1 MAQNKTCIVIVGS
14 TASGKTALSLQL
26 AAYFNTDI
34 ISADSRQC
42 YRELNIGV
50 AKPSTAELNQVK
62 HYFINSHSVQQ
73 EVNAGTFETYAL
85 EAAHNIFK
93 TRDIAVIAGG
103 TGLYV
108 KAFCEGMDPM
118 PDIDENIRNTLREQ
132 YEAYGIDWL
141 QQMVQQQDPVYYE
154 KGETQ
159 NPQRMLRALEVKLS
173 AGSSIL
179 EWQMHTKKE
188 RPFRIIKIGVQ
199 LERTE
204 IYGNINKR
212 VDNMM
217 DMGLLDEVKE
227 LGIYR
232 NLNALQTVG
241 YTELYTYLDG
251 NITLEK
257 AVEEIKKNTRHYA
270 KRQLTWF
277 NRDESIHWHHPGDIS
292 GIIDYINNNK

>member
-1 MAQNKTCIVIVGS
+1 MAQNKTCIVIVGP

-50 AKPSTAELNQVK
+50 AKPSTSELNQVK

-108 KAFCEGMDPM
+108 KAFCEGMDLM

-277 NRDESIHWHHPGDIS
+277 NRDESIHWRHPGDIS

>member
-1 MAQNKTCIVIVGS
+1 MAQNKTCIVIVGP

-50 AKPSTAELNQVK
+50 AKPSTSELNQVK

-108 KAFCEGMDPM
+108 KAFCEGMDLM

-173 AGSSIL
+173 SGSSIL
-179 EWQMHTKKE
+179 EWQMHTNKE

-277 NRDESIHWHHPGDIS
+277 NRDESIHWRHPGDIS